1 MNETFETSEESF
13 AATTPFEGSSSTCE
27 RVVIGL
33 AMTAQLLA
41 PDQDPARRDS
51 FIMVLAALAEAAEA

>member
-1 MNETFETSEESF
+1 MNETFETSEETF
-13 AATTPFEGSSSTCE
+13 VATPFEGSSSTCE

-41 PDQDPARRDS
+41 PDQDPARRDN
-51 FIMVLAALAEAAEA
+51 FVMVLAALAETAEA

>member
-1 MNETFETSEESF
+1 MNETFETSEETF
-13 AATTPFEGSSSTCE
+13 AATPFEGSSSTCE